1 MDQFVGGMGT
11 MRRFG
16 DTGGTLDQPEVGH
29 GIGERAGKE
38 IQAPVQLFLAQVGHA
53 LADGLAER
61 TQHVAVV
68 VGQELA
74 QVVVLLGVG
83 ARDHAHEGTAVLAVL
98 GQRQRRLD
106 EGGQHRAQ
114 LPGMFAAG
122 ALELRQAG
130 TGHLVH
136 AAAEH
141 LVDQVFLGAEVIVDR
156 SDVDVGLAGHLAQ
169 RRAGEAVLCEQL
181 LGRAEDAVL
190 GREVGGFGH
199 RRADLNQT
207 IV

>member
-1 MDQFVGGMGT
+1 MGGIKGSGQGAGACGGAEPGFGEMDQFVGGMGT

-29 GIGERAGKE
+29 RIGQRAGQE
-38 IQAPVQLFLAQVGHA
+38 VEAPVQLLLAQVRHA

-83 ARDHAHEGTAVLAVL
+83 AGDHAHEGAAVLAVL
-98 GQRQRRLD
+98 GQRQGRLD
-106 EGGQHRAQ
+106 EGSQHRAQ
-114 LPGMFAAG
+114 FTRVLGAG

-141 LVDQVFLGAEVIVDR
+141 LVDQVFLGAEVVVDR
-156 SDVDVGLAGHLAQ
+156 GDVDVGLAGHLAQ
-169 RRAGEAVLCEQL
+169 RGAGEAVLGE
-181 LGRAEDAVL
+181 
-190 GREVGGFGH
+190 
-199 RRADLNQT
+199 
-207 IV
+207 